1 MLLIEGMGYFEAF
14 FVSFFVYIFFQ
25 GQNLAKC
32 KKSVKKNKCI
42 LNCVDVLN
50 IIFYYTLSNF
60 SLGSLKLYAKNDPK
74 TYVLYR

>member
-50 IIFYYTLSNF
+50 IIFYYT
-60 SLGSLKLYAKNDPK
+60 
-74 TYVLYR
+74 